1 MESYRIIN
9 FIMQT
14 AYLAGHLLFIL
25 ALVRRRQPTPVWR
38 WFFWLCVTAW
48 LWVSGRLMESVVYL
62 WFPGNNEFYR
72 FAANFQ
78 YLGNTTAA
86 STYVIWTLYLAG
98 RDRLASSG
106 WFRTLIFAGPAVIC
120 ILVFTNP
127 WHQLFYT
134 KLDMGERV
142 AHGPLFTPCVLWTYG
157 LLLAGYVISIRFVLR
172 TERDR
177 ARQIVMFS
185 AFPLLP
191 AFGVMIR
198 SVTGI
203 DRLDYTPGV
212 MAAGIICLYLCVFS
226 YRYINLESAPVREI
240 IEQSAHPIGIYDPGK
255 GEFSYLNRIADREYR
270 EAAEAFLPRLS
281 AEADSFEGEFGGRH
295 LSVESAPLTGSDAM
309 LVTVTD
315 TSDLAR
321 EQAGIEEQI
330 REQESVQAELD
341 EAKRNIDAYLELLLG
356 TGDLRRKQEL
366 VAGTRAMVKRV
377 YDRVAENLE
386 AAGRDP
392 QEADGPLRENL
403 ELTRDCIA
411 SIRRTVADLREG

>member
-212 MAAGIICLYLCVFS
+212 MAAGIICLYMCVFS

-281 AEADSFEGEFGGRH
+281 AEADRFEGEFGGRH

-330 REQESVQAELD
+330 RAQESVQAELD
-341 EAKRNIDAYLELLLG
+341 EAKRNIDAYLELLLSSE
-356 TGDLRRKQEL
+356 DLRRKQEM
-366 VAGTRAMVKRV
+366 VAGTRAAVKRV

-392 QEADGPLRENL
+392 QAADGPLQENI
-403 ELTRDCIA
+403 ELTRECIA

>member
-106 WFRTLIFAGPAVIC
+106 WFRALIFAGPAVIC

-185 AFPLLP
+185 ASRLFFSRDMTETPAIGEKLSELEYTMFICSNTFPY
-191 AFGVMIR
+191 IR
-198 SVTGI
+198 
-203 DRLDYTPGV
+203 
-212 MAAGIICLYLCVFS
+212 
-226 YRYINLESAPVREI
+226 
-240 IEQSAHPIGIYDPGK
+240 
-255 GEFSYLNRIADREYR
+255 
-270 EAAEAFLPRLS
+270 
-281 AEADSFEGEFGGRH
+281 
-295 LSVESAPLTGSDAM
+295 
-309 LVTVTD
+309 
-315 TSDLAR
+315 
-321 EQAGIEEQI
+321 
-330 REQESVQAELD
+330 
-341 EAKRNIDAYLELLLG
+341 
-356 TGDLRRKQEL
+356 
-366 VAGTRAMVKRV
+366 
-377 YDRVAENLE
+377 
-386 AAGRDP
+386 
-392 QEADGPLRENL
+392 
-403 ELTRDCIA
+403 
-411 SIRRTVADLREG
+411 

>member
-157 LLLAGYVISIRFVLR
+157 LLLAGYAISIRFVRR

-255 GEFSYLNRIADREYR
+255 GEFSYLNRIANREYR

-281 AEADSFEGEFGGRH
+281 AEADRFEGEFGGRH
-295 LSVESAPLTGSDAM
+295 LSVESAPLTGSNAM

-330 REQESVQAELD
+330 RAQESVQAELD
-341 EAKRNIDAYLELLLG
+341 EAKRNIDAYLELLLSSE
-356 TGDLRRKQEL
+356 DLRRKQEM
-366 VAGTRAMVKRV
+366 VAGTRAAVKRV

-392 QEADGPLRENL
+392 QAADGPLQENI
-403 ELTRDCIA
+403 ELTRECIA

>member
-106 WFRTLIFAGPAVIC
+106 WFRVLIFAGPAVIC

-240 IEQSAHPIGIYDPGK
+240 IEQSAHPIGIYDPEK

-281 AEADSFEGEFGGRH
+281 AEADRFEGEFGGRH

-330 REQESVQAELD
+330 RAQESVQAELD
-341 EAKRNIDAYLELLLG
+341 EAKRNIDAYLELLLSSE
-356 TGDLRRKQEL
+356 DLRRKQEM
-366 VAGTRAMVKRV
+366 VAGTRAAVKRV

-392 QEADGPLRENL
+392 QAADGPLQENI
-403 ELTRDCIA
+403 ELTRECIA

>member
-240 IEQSAHPIGIYDPGK
+240 IEQSAHPIGIYDPEK

-281 AEADSFEGEFGGRH
+281 AEADRFEGEFGGRH

-330 REQESVQAELD
+330 RAQESVQAELD
-341 EAKRNIDAYLELLLG
+341 EAKRNIDAYLELLLSSE
-356 TGDLRRKQEL
+356 DLRRKQEM
-366 VAGTRAMVKRV
+366 VAGTRAAVKRV

-392 QEADGPLRENL
+392 QAADGPLQENI
-403 ELTRDCIA
+403 ELTRECIA

>member
-62 WFPGNNEFYR
+62 WFPGDNEFYR
-72 FAANFQ
+72 FAANYQ
-78 YLGNTTAA
+78 YLGNTAAA
-86 STYVIWTLYLAG
+86 SAYVLWTLYLDG
-98 RDRLASSG
+98 QDRLASSG
-106 WFRTLIFAGPAVIC
+106 WFRALIFASPVIIC
-120 ILVFTNP
+120 TLVFTNP
-127 WHQLFYT
+127 WHRLFYT

-142 AHGPLFTPCVLWTYG
+142 AHGPLFLPCVLWTYG
-157 LLLAGYVISIRFVLR
+157 LLLAGYLISIRFVLR

-185 AFPLLP
+185 AFPILP
-191 AFGVMIR
+191 AAGVMIR
-198 SVTGI
+198 SLTGI

-226 YRYINLESAPVREI
+226 YRYINLVSAPVREI

-255 GEFSYLNRIADREYR
+255 GEFSYLNRIAKGYPEIRE
-270 EAAEAFLPRLS
+270 ELLPRLS
-281 AEADSFEGEFGGRH
+281 GRADSFEGEFGGRH

-330 REQESVQAELD
+330 REQESV
-341 EAKRNIDAYLELLLG
+341 
-356 TGDLRRKQEL
+356 
-366 VAGTRAMVKRV
+366 
-377 YDRVAENLE
+377 
-386 AAGRDP
+386 
-392 QEADGPLRENL
+392 
-403 ELTRDCIA
+403 
-411 SIRRTVADLREG
+411 

>member
-240 IEQSAHPIGIYDPGK
+240 IEQSAHPIGIYDPEK
-255 GEFSYLNRIADREYR
+255 GEFSYLNQIADREYR

-281 AEADSFEGEFGGRH
+281 AEADRFEGEFGGRH

-330 REQESVQAELD
+330 RAQESVQAELD
-341 EAKRNIDAYLELLLG
+341 EAKRNIDAYLELLLSSE
-356 TGDLRRKQEL
+356 DLRRKQEM
-366 VAGTRAMVKRV
+366 VAGTRAAVKRV

-392 QEADGPLRENL
+392 QAADGPLQENI
-403 ELTRDCIA
+403 ELTRECIA

>member
-62 WFPGNNEFYR
+62 WFPGDNEFYR
-72 FAANFQ
+72 FAANYQ
-78 YLGNTTAA
+78 YLGNTAAA
-86 STYVIWTLYLAG
+86 STYVIWTLYLDG

-106 WFRTLIFAGPAVIC
+106 WFRALIFASPVIIC
-120 ILVFTNP
+120 TLVFTNP
-127 WHQLFYT
+127 WHRLFYT

-142 AHGPLFTPCVLWTYG
+142 AHGPLFLPCVLWTYG
-157 LLLAGYVISIRFVLR
+157 LLLAGYLISIRFVLR

-185 AFPLLP
+185 AFPILP
-191 AFGVMIR
+191 AVGVMIR
-198 SVTGI
+198 SLTGI

-226 YRYINLESAPVREI
+226 YRYINLVSAPVREI

-255 GEFSYLNRIADREYR
+255 GEFSYLNRIAKGYPEIRE
-270 EAAEAFLPRLS
+270 ELLPRLS
-281 AEADSFEGEFGGRH
+281 GRADSFEGEFGGRH
-295 LSVESAPLTGSDAM
+295 LSVETAPLTGGGEM

-392 QEADGPLRENL
+392 QVADGPLRENL

>member
-120 ILVFTNP
+120 VLVFTNP

-240 IEQSAHPIGIYDPGK
+240 IEQSAHPIGIYDPEK
-255 GEFSYLNRIADREYR
+255 GEFSYLNQIADREYR

-281 AEADSFEGEFGGRH
+281 AEADRFEGEFGGRH

-330 REQESVQAELD
+330 RAQESVQAELD
-341 EAKRNIDAYLELLLG
+341 EAKRNIDAYLELLLSSE
-356 TGDLRRKQEL
+356 DLRRKQEM
-366 VAGTRAMVKRV
+366 VAGTRAAVKRV

-392 QEADGPLRENL
+392 QAADGPLQENI
-403 ELTRDCIA
+403 ELTRECIA

>member
-9 FIMQT
+9 FIIQT

-25 ALVRRRQPTPVWR
+25 ALTRRRQPTPVWR

-62 WFPGNNEFYR
+62 WFPGDNEFYR

-86 STYVIWTLYLAG
+86 STYVIWTLYLDG

-106 WFRTLIFAGPAVIC
+106 WFRALIFASPAVIC
-120 ILVFTNP
+120 VLVFTNP

-157 LLLAGYVISIRFVLR
+157 LLLAGYVISIRFVRR

-177 ARQIVMFS
+177 ARQTVMFS
-185 AFPLLP
+185 AFPMLP
-191 AFGVMIR
+191 AIGVMIR

-226 YRYINLESAPVREI
+226 YRYINLVSAPVREI
-240 IEQSAHPIGIYDPGK
+240 IEQSAHPIGIYDPEK

-270 EAAEAFLPRLS
+270 EAAEEFLPRLS
-281 AEADSFEGEFGGRH
+281 GRADRFEGEFGGRH
-295 LSVESAPLTGSDAM
+295 LAVDTAPLTGSDAM

-330 REQESVQAELD
+330 RAQESVQAELD
-341 EAKRNIDAYLELLLG
+341 EAKRNIDAYLELLLSSE
-356 TGDLRRKQEL
+356 DLRRKQEM
-366 VAGTRAMVKRV
+366 VAGTRAAVKRV
-377 YDRVAENLE
+377 FDRVAENLE

-392 QEADGPLRENL
+392 QAADGPLQENI